1 METEIVKKTDS
12 AKEIAET
19 IDHAMSEFNT
29 AMKRREA
36 LIVRIGTQTTQII
49 KFSMI
54 GLGVL
59 TVTVF
64 ALIVILLSD
73 MGDITQR
80 LDDVAGYMR
89 TINENI
95 VVVGENINGMTKS
108 INLVKS
114 SIDNMDENVASMP
127 ILNKS
132 VTKISSNM
140 VTINNSI
147 NKMTA
152 HIDSL
157 TINIDEMGANMAIM
171 THQVGGLNGNLA
183 VMGHNV
189 DRMAAPIKMF
199 PFP

>member
-1 METEIVKKTDS
+1 MEREAAS
-12 AKEIAET
+12 AREIADT
-19 IDHAMSEFNT
+19 IDHAMTEFNT

-59 TVTVF
+59 TVAVF
-64 ALIVILLSD
+64 TLIIILLAD
-73 MGDITQR
+73 MGDISQR
-80 LDDVAGYMR
+80 LDEVTGYMR
-89 TINENI
+89 AINQNI
-95 VVVGENINGMTKS
+95 VVVGDNVSGMTNS
-108 INLVKS
+108 IDLVKN
-114 SIDNMDENVASMP
+114 SIDDMDTNVAFMP
-127 ILNKS
+127 TLNDS

-140 VTINNSI
+140 IAINNSI
-147 NKMTA
+147 NKMTN

-157 TINIDEMGANMAIM
+157 TINIDEMGTNMAIM
-171 THQVGGLNGNLA
+171 THQVGSLNNNLA

-189 DRMAAPIKMF
+189 DRMAAPMKMF

>member
-1 METEIVKKTDS
+1 MENVEEAAS
-12 AKEIAET
+12 AKQVADT
-19 IDHAMSEFNT
+19 IDHAMTEFNK

-49 KFSMI
+49 KFSML
-54 GLGVL
+54 GLGVV

-73 MGDITQR
+73 MGDITKR
-80 LDDVAGYMR
+80 LDEVASYMKE
-89 TINENI
+89 INKNI
-95 VVVGENINGMTKS
+95 IIVGKNVNGMTDS
-108 INLVKS
+108 IDLVKN
-114 SIDNMDENVASMP
+114 SIDEMDKNVAFMP
-127 ILNKS
+127 ALNDS
-132 VTKISSNM
+132 TTKISTEM
-140 VTINNSI
+140 IAINYSL

-157 TINIDEMGANMAIM
+157 TINIDEMGTNMAIM
-171 THQVGGLNGNLA
+171 THQVGGLNNSLGM
-183 VMGHNV
+183 MGRNV